1 MLRTN
6 AYRFVY
12 LKIEYFHTKIFHIQV
27 FSGRLTTNQYNMSHP
42 WFVDPLSV

>member
-1 MLRTN
+1 MLRSN
-6 AYRFVY
+6 AYRFAY
-12 LKIEYFHTKIFHIQV
+12 NRIQIFHIQV